1 MDNSVFRQ
9 NIAKDVWFQTY
20 KWETDKTVND
30 TFRRVA
36 KKLASIEKDPAHWE
50 EVYFDI
56 LSNFKYVPG
65 GRIISNAG
73 TDLKGTSFVNC
84 FVSGFKGESQD
95 SIEGIFDELKRQ
107 AKILKSEGGYG
118 FCANVLRPN
127 GSYIKGIGS
136 ESPGS
141 VAMLD
146 LWDTVSMVITSGSS
160 VRQNKN
166 KGKNKIRKGAMMVT
180 LSIWHPDIEEYITRK
195 QVPGKLSK
203 FNMSVLV
210 HDNFME
216 AVKNHLPWN
225 LEFPEID
232 HENYDKEWDGDLDK
246 WKSKGYPVKVYKTF
260 ADANELWDMIVKLT
274 YNRNEPGIL
283 FIDRANKLSNLQNI
297 KYNATNPCGEQ
308 YLEPNGSCVLGAQ
321 NLVKYVNSDRSDYDY
336 DALRR
341 DIPNYVRLQDS
352 VNDLTQFPLPEQKEV
367 AQKNRRVGIGY
378 MGYGSS
384 LYLLKLAYG
393 SKEALEKTEKL
404 CSFITNEIYKAS
416 AMLAKE
422 KGPFPNFNKEEFL
435 KSAFVKQALTQET
448 IDLIAKYGLRNAF
461 LTTCAPTGNT
471 GIFAQCVSGGLEP
484 VISDLY
490 VRTVIVPHA
499 PEGLSFPKN
508 IVWDSSSCEEI
519 GDWFWIKE
527 GDEPLLKTKFNGSV
541 YKIDR
546 SRGLTK
552 EEEVYDYAVLEMG
565 DEYWKDKESYEKEGK
580 DFYGKTIFNLD
591 IEAHLSTM
599 AVFAKYIDSSIS
611 KTINVPNDY
620 PFEMF
625 KDVYTRAYDT
635 GYIKGVTTYRIG
647 TMTSVVGSKDKD
659 EDKKDDKGRPTR
671 VNVNHAPKR
680 PKTLP
685 CDVHQTQI
693 KGEKW
698 NIFIGKLDGY
708 PFEVFAGKAT
718 GKLPEKG
725 SITKVKSKVYL
736 FEAEGIEAINLLD
749 TYGEHGSYVYSKM
762 LSHGVPL
769 WSIIDMCDKM
779 LEGILGF
786 NKAMGRVIKKYVTA
800 EEAKFLKCS
809 SCGSS
814 QLVFQ
819 ESCFRCQSCGASK
832 CG

>member
-336 DALRR
+336 D
-341 DIPNYVRLQDS
+341 D
-352 VNDLTQFPLPEQKEV
+352 
-367 AQKNRRVGIGY
+367 
-378 MGYGSS
+378 
-384 LYLLKLAYG
+384 
-393 SKEALEKTEKL
+393 
-404 CSFITNEIYKAS
+404 
-416 AMLAKE
+416 
-422 KGPFPNFNKEEFL
+422 
-435 KSAFVKQALTQET
+435 
-448 IDLIAKYGLRNAF
+448 
-461 LTTCAPTGNT
+461 
-471 GIFAQCVSGGLEP
+471 
-484 VISDLY
+484 
-490 VRTVIVPHA
+490 
-499 PEGLSFPKN
+499 
-508 IVWDSSSCEEI
+508 
-519 GDWFWIKE
+519 
-527 GDEPLLKTKFNGSV
+527 
-541 YKIDR
+541 
-546 SRGLTK
+546 
-552 EEEVYDYAVLEMG
+552 
-565 DEYWKDKESYEKEGK
+565 
-580 DFYGKTIFNLD
+580 
-591 IEAHLSTM
+591 
-599 AVFAKYIDSSIS
+599 
-611 KTINVPNDY
+611 
-620 PFEMF
+620 
-625 KDVYTRAYDT
+625 
-635 GYIKGVTTYRIG
+635 
-647 TMTSVVGSKDKD
+647 
-659 EDKKDDKGRPTR
+659 
-671 VNVNHAPKR
+671 
-680 PKTLP
+680 
-685 CDVHQTQI
+685 
-693 KGEKW
+693 
-698 NIFIGKLDGY
+698 
-708 PFEVFAGKAT
+708 
-718 GKLPEKG
+718 
-725 SITKVKSKVYL
+725 
-736 FEAEGIEAINLLD
+736 
-749 TYGEHGSYVYSKM
+749 
-762 LSHGVPL
+762 
-769 WSIIDMCDKM
+769 
-779 LEGILGF
+779 
-786 NKAMGRVIKKYVTA
+786 
-800 EEAKFLKCS
+800 
-809 SCGSS
+809 
-814 QLVFQ
+814 
-819 ESCFRCQSCGASK
+819 
-832 CG
+832 